1 MRGKAQRKV
10 MKMASFADRLVDA
23 FLRAAI
29 WLARKIPYRTRVR
42 FFGALTGYVLAPLG
56 GFIAKATA
64 NLRYVHPDMPLP
76 EARRIARRVAVNL
89 GKTVIENYC
98 KDDLVAVLRDRPAD
112 GPGLAAFHQAV
123 AEGRPVLIVSGHLGN
138 HETLRVAVHLM
149 GHPVAALYRPAKNPH
164 FNAHYKTTMETIT
177 GPAFAQGRQGIMAFT
192 RHVKNGG
199 IAAMLFDVRSARYD
213 DIDFLGHPA
222 PTSTF
227 AAEMALKTGALLLPV
242 FTHRL
247 PDGITHQVTFEA
259 PIAPSNPHDM
269 TVEMTRRLEAQV
281 RRYPDQWLWLHDRWG
296 SEKMRAKRAQ
306 RREPK

>member
-1 MRGKAQRKV
+1 
-10 MKMASFADRLVDA
+10 MANLADRLIDA

-29 WLARKIPYRTRVR
+29 WFARQIPYRARVR
-42 FFGALTGYVLAPLG
+42 LFGALTGYVLAPLG
-56 GFIAKATA
+56 GFITKAVA
-64 NLRYVHPDMPLP
+64 NLRHVHPDMPLP

-98 KDDLVAVLRDRPAD
+98 KDDLVAALRDRPAD

-149 GHPVAALYRPAKNPH
+149 GHQVAALYRPAKNRH

-177 GPAFAQGRQGIMAFT
+177 GPAFAQSRQGIMAFT
-192 RHVKNGG
+192 RHVRNGG
-199 IAAMLFDVRSARYD
+199 VAAMLFDVRASRYG

-227 AAEMALKTGALLLPV
+227 AAELALKAGALLLPV

-247 PDGITHQVTFEA
+247 PDGLTHQVTFET
-259 PIAPSNPHDM
+259 PIAHTNPLEM
-269 TVEMTRRLEAQV
+269 TTEMTRRLEAQV

-296 SEKMRAKRAQ
+296 SAAMRARRA
-306 RREPK
+306 KG